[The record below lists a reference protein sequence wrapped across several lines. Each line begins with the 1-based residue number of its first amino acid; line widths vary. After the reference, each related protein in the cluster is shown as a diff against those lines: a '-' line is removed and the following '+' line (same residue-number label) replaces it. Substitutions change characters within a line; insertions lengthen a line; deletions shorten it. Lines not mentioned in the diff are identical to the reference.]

1 MNEQGA
7 LTMIPVIAGRISR
20 AAAALACLLM
30 GSVVLILNHMIVIR
44 LMGQPVVWHVE
55 LGIYLTIAGFFLG
68 IPYVVL
74 TRGDVAVDLVSNSLS
89 QQARRWFRIVVHVVV
104 LFTGVYLAWSSG
116 ERTLEAFHSDLRSTS
131 LWGPRLWPVYACMPL
146 GFGLTC
152 LQLVAE
158 IIAGLTRQPGY
169 QP

>member
-7 LTMIPVIAGRISR
+7 LTVIPLVAGRISR
-20 AAAALACLLM
+20 ASAVIAGLM
-30 GSVVLILNHMIVIR
+30 IGAVVLILNHMVVIR

-55 LGIYLTIAGFFLG
+55 LSIYLTIAGFFLG

-74 TRGDVAVDLVSNSLS
+74 SRGDVAVDLISNSLA
-89 QQARRWFRIVVHVVV
+89 QDARRWFRIVVHAIV
-104 LFTGVYLAWSSG
+104 LVTCAYLTWSSG
-116 ERTLEAFHSDLRSTS
+116 ERTLEAFHSDLRSPS
-131 LWGPRLWPVYACMPL
+131 LWGPPLWPVYACMPL

-158 IIAGLTRQPGY
+158 IIAGVTRQPGY
-169 QP
+169 